1 MLTAFL
7 RQQAISHAKKQWK
20 VDIICLPSGFNPD
33 QFAPPYRTQL
43 YNVVTAT
50 PNDKLDPRALIFAA
64 ASNLGFASNVTY
76 PGCLSQSSKVL
87 CLFSTTGDGDPDRP
101 GFNPAAVP
109 NTYNLSLLGEGIR
122 IDPQDQPIRG
132 TSFSTI
138 IAGAIAA
145 HIIDF
150 SNHPDTKDKIRD
162 VWFLREVEGMAS
174 VFASMIVVKKNGYHI
189 LEPWKLMKHYQTMA
203 LDRERLRQEICRN
216 ISKALVDRNAR
227 QYL

>member
-1 MLTAFL
+1 MC
-7 RQQAISHAKKQWK
+7 QQAIIHAKKKWK

-33 QFAPPYRTQL
+33 HFNPSYRTQL
-43 YNVVTAT
+43 YNAVTAT
-50 PNDKLDPRALIFAA
+50 PDDESDPRALIYAA
-64 ASNLGFASNVTY
+64 ASNLGVASNVTY

-109 NTYNLSLLGEGIR
+109 NTYNLALLGEGIK

-150 SNHPDTKDKIRD
+150 SNHSDTKDKIRD
-162 VWFLREVEGMAS
+162 VWYLREVEGMTS
-174 VFASMIVVKKNGYHI
+174 VFASMRAVKKSEYHI
-189 LEPWKLMKHYQTMA
+189 LEPWKLKKHYQTKA
-203 LDRERLRQEICRN
+203 LDREELRQEICRN
-216 ISKALVDRNAR
+216 ISKALGDRNAR